1 MSGEND
7 DYDMIFKV
15 VLIGDS
21 GVGKTNL
28 LSRYL
33 KNEFSF
39 DGSPSQNSAWFNDF
53 KKMMA
58 VIKVVDNNNPGS
70 IGGGGTPRQPLAPPF
85 SN

>member
-1 MSGEND
+1 MPTRRKTIAAGS
-7 DYDMIFKV
+7 V
-15 VLIGDS
+15 V
-21 GVGKTNL
+21 
-28 LSRYL
+28 

-39 DGSPSQNSAWFNDF
+39 DGSPGHNSAWFNDF

-58 VIKVVDNNNPGS
+58 AIKVVDNNPGS